1 MTWYS
6 LLAFFALIAV
16 GFYVVLAA
24 ATGHLH

>member
-6 LLAFFALIAV
+6 LLAFFVLIAL
-16 GFYVVLAA
+16 GFALAVMG